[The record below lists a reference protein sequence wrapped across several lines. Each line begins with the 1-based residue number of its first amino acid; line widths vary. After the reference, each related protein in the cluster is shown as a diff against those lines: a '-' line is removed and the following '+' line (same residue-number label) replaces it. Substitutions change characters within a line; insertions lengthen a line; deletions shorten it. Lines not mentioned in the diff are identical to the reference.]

1 MQPPICLLETGLAD
15 LFAQVTEFGIL
26 TLADRYGL
34 LAAILDEDLSTEE
47 MTYID
52 RILYSVR
59 KGRVRLV
66 NEISLIGV

>member
-1 MQPPICLLETGLAD
+1 MQPPLCLLETGLAD

-26 TLADRYGL
+26 TLADLYGL
-34 LAAILDEDLSTEE
+34 LAAILDEQISTEE
-47 MTYID
+47 ITYID

-66 NEISLIGV
+66 NELSFVAA

>member
-15 LFAQVTEFGIL
+15 LFAQVTELGIL

-66 NEISLIGV
+66 NELSLVKI